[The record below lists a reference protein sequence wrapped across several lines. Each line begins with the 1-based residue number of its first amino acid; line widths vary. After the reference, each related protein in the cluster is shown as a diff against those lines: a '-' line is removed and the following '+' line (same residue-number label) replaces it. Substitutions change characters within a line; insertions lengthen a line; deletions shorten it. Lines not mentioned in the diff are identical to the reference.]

1 MSDIFISYKRE
12 DLAIA
17 ELLAGELEHQGF
29 SVWWDPRIL
38 PGERFAKA
46 IKREL
51 GKAKCIIVLWS
62 KWSVESDWVLD
73 EAEIGKQRGILV
85 PAWIDNVEIP
95 LGFRGIL
102 TASLVDWNGRSP
114 HTGFDQLLE
123 AVRSTLHEAESKP
136 SLKET
141 SDEQKEGK
149 HVETGWRFTAFIAK
163 HKLFVLSIVG
173 IAILA
178 AVAYHFKMR
187 NQYPLLFTGDPNIA
201 ENTDDPNNYDIS
213 FEFTKQGSTS
223 LKIIAFQ
230 VLSDPDFEGR
240 ILDLRAS
247 IGTTPKKLVDV
258 EECESKETKG
268 DRKRVLAYNSNEA
281 NIHTLTV
288 TVSSLDVLLKISA
301 SKKDNHRLKPLIQPV
316 IWPRKAWYKSLLL
329 FFLIPAFLTVLAFG
343 VKYWASWAKKHNPG
357 QKK

>member
-12 DLAIA
+12 DVAIA
-17 ELLAGELEHQGF
+17 KLLAGELERQGL

-38 PGERFAKA
+38 PGERFAQI
-46 IKREL
+46 IKKEL
-51 GKAKCIIVLWS
+51 DKAKCIIVLWS

-73 EAEIGKQRGILV
+73 EAEIGKQRGILM

-95 LGFRGIL
+95 LGFKGIQ
-102 TASLVDWNGRSP
+102 TASLIDWNGRSP
-114 HTGFDQLLE
+114 HAGFDQLLE

-141 SDEQKEGK
+141 SDEQEEGK
-149 HVETGWRFTAFIAK
+149 QVETGSRFTAFIAK
-163 HKLFVLSIVG
+163 HKLFVVSIVS

-178 AVAYHFKMR
+178 AVAYYFMR
-187 NQYPLLFTGDPNIA
+187 HNQYPLLFTGDPDIA
-201 ENTDDPNNYDIS
+201 EGTEPNSYDIS
-213 FEFTKQGSTS
+213 FEFTKQGSAS

-230 VLSDPDFEGR
+230 VLSDTDFEGR

-247 IGTTPKKLVDV
+247 IGTMPKKPVEV
-258 EECESKETKG
+258 EESKSKKDIREGRKG
-268 DRKRVLAYNSNEA
+268 VFAYDSNEA

-288 TVSSLDVLLKISA
+288 TVSSLDVLLEISA
-301 SKKDNHRLKPLIQPV
+301 SKEDNHRLVQLIQPV

-329 FFLIPAFLTVLAFG
+329 FF
-343 VKYWASWAKKHNPG
+343 
-357 QKK
+357 